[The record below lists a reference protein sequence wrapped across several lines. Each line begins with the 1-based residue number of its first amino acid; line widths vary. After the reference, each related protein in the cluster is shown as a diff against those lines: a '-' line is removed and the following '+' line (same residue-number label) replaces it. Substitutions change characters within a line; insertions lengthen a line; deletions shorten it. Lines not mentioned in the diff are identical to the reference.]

1 MRLPEMLSRIML
13 SMVAALGLTTLAPA
27 APQLIAGTFE
37 PPRAAPDFELSGS
50 DGKSLKLAD
59 HRGKI
64 VLLGFGFT
72 SCPDICPTTLAV
84 LAQARKQLGE
94 RADDLQVIY
103 ITVDPQTDTAAQMKK
118 YLANFDS
125 SFLGGTGTEAQL
137 NAVREAYGILAKKK
151 AVGANYT
158 YAHSSYVYLIDRSGR
173 LRALMPYGHKSEDF
187 AHDVRVLLAE

>member
-1 MRLPEMLSRIML
+1 MHRMFSRTIL
-13 SMVAALGLTTLAPA
+13 SMIALLGLTPFTHA

-37 PPRAAPDFELSGS
+37 PPRTAPDFELSGS
-50 DGKSLKLAD
+50 DGGTLKLSD
-59 HRGKI
+59 HRGKV

-84 LAQARKQLGE
+84 LAQAHKQLGK

-103 ITVDPQTDTAAQMKK
+103 ITVDPTTDTAAQMKK
-118 YLANFDS
+118 YLANFNP

-137 NAVREAYGILAKKK
+137 KAIRQTYGILAQKKM
-151 AVGANYT
+151 VGANYT

-187 AHDVRVLLAE
+187 AHDVRALLAE